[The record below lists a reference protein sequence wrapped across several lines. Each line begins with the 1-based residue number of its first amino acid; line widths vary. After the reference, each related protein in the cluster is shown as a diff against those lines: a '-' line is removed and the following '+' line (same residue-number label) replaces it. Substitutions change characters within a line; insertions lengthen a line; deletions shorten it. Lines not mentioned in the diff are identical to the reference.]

1 MCERVY
7 VCVYVYVRVCVCVC
21 VRERERERERERAA
35 CLSSLTLAPN
45 TCIFR
50 VRAAVG
56 GSTGAGEEIGFS
68 AGTHQVVQQD
78 GARALP
84 EECVLEGLGEPTDMA
99 GVET

>member
-1 MCERVY
+1 M
-7 VCVYVYVRVCVCVC
+7 
-21 VRERERERERERAA
+21 
-35 CLSSLTLAPN
+35 
-45 TCIFR
+45 
-50 VRAAVG
+50 RAAVG